1 LASRRIALLSLMI
14 LLNQQYITDD
24 KGNRTGVILPIGD
37 YKKILEALETLES
50 IRAFD
55 EAKASEDEAVP
66 FNQAIEE
73 IEADRK

>member
-1 LASRRIALLSLMI
+1 LASRRIALLSLLS

>member
-1 LASRRIALLSLMI
+1 MLE
-14 LLNQQYITDD
+14 D
-24 KGNRTGVILPIGD
+24 
-37 YKKILEALETLES
+37 LEALES

>member
-1 LASRRIALLSLMI
+1 MS
-14 LLNQQYITDD
+14 LLNQHCITDD